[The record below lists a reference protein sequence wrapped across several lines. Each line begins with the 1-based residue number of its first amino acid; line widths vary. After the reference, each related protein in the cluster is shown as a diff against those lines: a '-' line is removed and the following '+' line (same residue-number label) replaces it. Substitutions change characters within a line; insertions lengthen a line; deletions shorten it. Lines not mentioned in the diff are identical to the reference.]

1 METSRYF
8 ERTLFYDRSP
18 AADEYYERSS
28 KLIFEKDPA
37 RSDIEVRVQ
46 SSVDVLFW
54 EKKDDAGSIGR
65 ELEEKRKA
73 TIKPQEFSNG
83 KANSECI
90 TPKPKTDSE
99 SESEDTRSLSS
110 KASSTALPTGLDERR
125 GVSPPSYPG
134 MPKLKVVSLDRDIE
148 KLKHFIKV
156 SQYIA
161 IRCSSLICCAQ
172 ETNENFRVLYVVTS
186 LSCKATPWWHSYW
199 ADSTGLHST
208 RTMKF
213 HLSQQLSF
221 VGILM
226 HSSGIPCI
234 LLTIL

>member
-37 RSDIEVRVQ
+37 QSAIEVRVQ
-46 SSVDVLFW
+46 SSVDVSFW
-54 EKKDDAGSIGR
+54 EKKDEAGSIGR

-73 TIKPQEFSNG
+73 TIKSQEFPDG

-90 TPKPKTDSE
+90 TPKPKTGSE
-99 SESEDTRSLSS
+99 SDSEDTRSLSS
-110 KASSTALPTGLDERR
+110 RASSTALPAGLDERR

-134 MPKLKVVSLDRDIE
+134 VPKLTVVSLDRDIE

-156 SQYIA
+156 SQDVA
-161 IRCSSLICCAQ
+161 IRCSSLIYCAQ

-186 LSCKATPWWHSYW
+186 LSCKLHHGGIQIGLILSDCTPQE
-199 ADSTGLHST
+199 L
-208 RTMKF
+208 
-213 HLSQQLSF
+213 
-221 VGILM
+221 
-226 HSSGIPCI
+226 
-234 LLTIL
+234 